1 MPAVPEEIFVNGMKE
16 LVGLDKNWIPAKPD
30 HSLYIRPFMFSSDEL
45 IGVKPSDT
53 YKFLIILSPTGPYY
67 SAPMRIYAEEKYT
80 RAAPG
85 GVGFAKVAGNYAAS
99 MFHTAEAKRKG
110 YDQILWTDAHEHRYA
125 EEIGTMN
132 LFFIINGTAVTPD
145 LSTGSILSGV
155 TRDSAITLFKDMGV
169 PVEEKRVDLN
179 DVVQAYRDGQLTE
192 IFGTGTAATISLI
205 RELKY
210 KDAVMTF
217 DESKWKLAPELKR
230 RMDAIKY
237 GTAEDRHGWMYRI

>member
-1 MPAVPEEIFVNGMKE
+1 
-16 LVGLDKNWIPAKPD
+16 
-30 HSLYIRPFMFSSDEL
+30 
-45 IGVKPSDT
+45 
-53 YKFLIILSPTGPYY
+53 
-67 SAPMRIYAEEKYT
+67 
-80 RAAPG
+80 
-85 GVGFAKVAGNYAAS
+85 
-99 MFHTAEAKRKG
+99 
-110 YDQILWTDAHEHRYA
+110 
-125 EEIGTMN
+125 MN